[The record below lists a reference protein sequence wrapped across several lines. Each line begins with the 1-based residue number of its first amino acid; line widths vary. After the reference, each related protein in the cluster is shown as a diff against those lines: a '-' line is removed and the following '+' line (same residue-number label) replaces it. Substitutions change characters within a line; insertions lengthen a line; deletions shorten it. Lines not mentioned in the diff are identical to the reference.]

1 VKPYKKIGEEA
12 ESDHGTD
19 NEVEVRGNQE
29 IALSKKKKRVNVKK
43 KIQST
48 EDEAG
53 TKNTEINMEVTK
65 PRKGMCTYN
74 NFIYVNNIFFNRY
87 FRIC

>member
-29 IALSKKKKRVNVKK
+29 IALSKKKKRMNVKK
-43 KIQST
+43 KDS
-48 EDEAG
+48 EHW
-53 TKNTEINMEVTK
+53 
-65 PRKGMCTYN
+65 R
-74 NFIYVNNIFFNRY
+74 
-87 FRIC
+87 